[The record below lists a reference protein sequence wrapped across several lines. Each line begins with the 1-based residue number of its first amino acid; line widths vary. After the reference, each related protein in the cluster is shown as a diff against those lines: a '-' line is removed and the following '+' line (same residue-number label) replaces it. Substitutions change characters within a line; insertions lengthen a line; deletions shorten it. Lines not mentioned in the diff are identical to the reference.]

1 MAQRNYQQENG
12 QDENG
17 VVLCIPRVFSNIKA
31 SRVKR
36 HMIAA
41 GLGWVERV
49 DLVPTKQEFTN
60 KAGKSFRLNRA
71 YVYMKPNSWP
81 EEKQE
86 FLEALNDGQMIQIE
100 YEEPW
105 FWLVGISSSK
115 RMTMEERLQ
124 RREEAMRAKA
134 KVSVSIRKKST
145 ASSAAAYNAELY
157 KKQVRQQ
164 EYNAKRRYARNA
176 VLSPTTPPSSPSS
189 TGSDRHPDSNSS
201 DSSSNIS
208 YGRKKQ

>member
-1 MAQRNYQQENG
+1 MAQRNYQRENG

-31 SRVKR
+31 SRVKK

-81 EEKQE
+81 KEKQE
-86 FLEALNDGQMIQIE
+86 FLDALNDGQMIQIE

-124 RREEAMRAKA
+124 RREEAMRSKA
-134 KVSVSIRKKST
+134 KVSVSIQKKS
-145 ASSAAAYNAELY
+145 ASYNTDR
-157 KKQVRQQ
+157 KS
-164 EYNAKRRYARNA
+164 RYARNA
-176 VLSPTTPPSSPSS
+176 VLRPTTPPSSPSS

-201 DSSSNIS
+201 SDSSCNIY